1 MVVKTILQHINFHFF
16 TCYLSYLY
24 YIDYLKG
31 SKIMDI
37 KKSKI
42 TSIILMNMLCEEL
55 SNIIDS
61 ELDKGDRSDCTMID
75 QFVELNELLSLSC
88 ERLDKNIN
96 KH

>member
-1 MVVKTILQHINFHFF
+1 
-16 TCYLSYLY
+16 
-24 YIDYLKG
+24 
-31 SKIMDI
+31 MDI
-37 KKSKI
+37 KKSKV

-55 SNIIDS
+55 SNIIES
-61 ELDKGDRSDCTMID
+61 ELDKGNNSDCTMID